1 MEAKPLFE
9 QTPRFA
15 VTLPRPWTWLI
26 ANGTRRDWTIA
37 TDAGLLVGR
46 TVALHAAATGDAGG
60 WRHLDQW
67 AEGRPER
74 KLVAERCPHRAIVGV
89 AVVAGVDCF
98 GRSWRLR
105 FASAR
110 EVAPIGPVS
119 PGDLELWVIPGRQR
133 EALHQA
139 VVALRRAAAV
149 VEGGAP

>member
-1 MEAKPLFE
+1 MEAKLLVE
-9 QTPRFA
+9 QTPKFA
-15 VTLPRPWTWLI
+15 ITIPRPWTWLI
-26 ANGTRRDWTIA
+26 ASGTRRAWTIA
-37 TDAGLLVGR
+37 TAPSPLVGR

-74 KLVAERCPHRAIVGV
+74 KQVAEHCPHRAIVGV

-105 FASAR
+105 FANAR
-110 EVAPIGPVS
+110 EVAPIGPLS

-139 VVALRRAAAV
+139 VVELRRAAGLS
-149 VEGGAP
+149 EGGAP